1 MEQGFDVVVEVEGL
15 DVTLITQDIT
25 YSIIGLETEAPIMR
39 LGNEFYQGTYEDII
53 GTSLIFRSPNDTAAS
68 SSSGNTQLGRVVSS
82 TRKKLK
88 FRKIVLSKK

>member
-1 MEQGFDVVVEVEGL
+1 MEQGYDIVVEVEGL

-39 LGNEFYQGTYEDII
+39 LGNEFYQGTYEDVI
-53 GTSLIFRSPNDTAAS
+53 GTSLIFQSPNDTAS
-68 SSSGNTQLGRVVSS
+68 SSSGSTQLGHIVSS

-88 FRKIVLSKK
+88 FRKIVLNKK